1 MEKLYLPNNK
11 ELTME
16 SQEKHNIE
24 WKSVWKDEYLVGLS
38 GKIFLTNTINH
49 FMTIHN
55 QHHFLM
61 GYFDKIYKII
71 IP

>member
-24 WKSVWKDEYLVGLS
+24 WKSVWKDEYLVGICAFANA
-38 GKIFLTNTINH
+38 KVVNFL
-49 FMTIHN
+49 
-55 QHHFLM
+55 LV
-61 GYFDKIYKII
+61 
-71 IP
+71 